1 MRTSPLVKVTRAC
14 LIALGLAA
22 LTGCA
27 HVAPYQREHLADRI
41 MDPAAQ
47 ARERAAERHWIETR
61 EGAAGG
67 FLGAGGGCACN

>member
-1 MRTSPLVKVTRAC
+1 MKTNLMRLATWCCLVVLA
-14 LIALGLAA
+14 LAA
-22 LTGCA
+22 LSGCA
-27 HVAPYQREHLADRI
+27 HVAPFQREHLADRI